1 MQTQHLE
8 TEILNQFLE
17 LAEKSGLQIS
27 APLYPSEGQEQM
39 QIETMLISLRA
50 LNARYDKNEAITQIQ
65 TLMDRYNIQLD
76 QLIDKN
82 GI

>member
-8 TEILNQFLE
+8 TEILRQCLE
-17 LAEKSGLQIS
+17 LMEKAGLQIS
-27 APLYPSEGQEQM
+27 IPFYPSEENEEM
-39 QIETMLISLRA
+39 QSETMLISFRA
-50 LNARYDKNEAITQIQ
+50 LNARYDKNEAITQIKL
-65 TLMDRYNIQLD
+65 LMDRYNIQLD